1 MQDISVSTL
10 VEMTIGL
17 ASGLNNEDRFNK
29 LLDAIRKTIQC
40 DSVVL
45 LSIHADTLT
54 PLAMQGLTRDTL
66 GRRFD
71 INEHPR
77 FGEIC
82 RSKTPIRFDTTCPL
96 PDPFD
101 GLLLDHDGDL
111 PMHSCM
117 GLPLLFGDKLLGILA
132 LDSLTPNLFETIP
145 DRSLEVLSAI
155 AASTLKMA
163 MTFSQLEQ
171 QAKQSQR
178 RLQELNDE
186 AWKREGGEIIGSSQ
200 AMLNLKNDIDI
211 VAPSDFNILIHGE
224 TGVGKELVART
235 LHHQSSR
242 KLQPLIYVNCA
253 AIPESLVESELFGH
267 VKGAFTGADK
277 TRLGKFALADGGTL
291 FLDEIG
297 ELPLAAQ
304 SKILRALQN
313 NEIQPVG
320 QDRVHNINVRVL
332 AATNRDLKEEVAQG
346 RFRADLYHRL
356 TVYPIE
362 VPPLRKREGDIA
374 LLSGFFLEQAR
385 RKLGIV
391 QLKMGQEALH
401 YISLYDWPGN
411 VRELEHVINRA
422 ALKARARNQHRK
434 VISVTHEDIG
444 ELDRSINIENAL
456 DINRSLELN
465 SPLELDSALNHEQQR
480 RQSQTPSTSGN
491 KTMSL
496 RDATDEY
503 QRKLITSALETSDF
517 NWAKASR
524 LLKTDRANL
533 TRLAKRLG
541 ITVSK
546 AHKIHF

>member
-1 MQDISVSTL
+1 MQDISASTL

-17 ASGLNNEDRFNK
+17 ASGLNDQDRFNK
-29 LLDAIRKTIQC
+29 LLDTIRKTIQC

-45 LSIHADTLT
+45 LSIQGDTLT

-66 GRRFD
+66 GRRF
-71 INEHPR
+71 IVHEHPR
-77 FGEIC
+77 FEAIC
-82 RSKTPIRFDTTCPL
+82 QSVTPVRFDASSPL

-132 LDSLTPNLFETIP
+132 LDSLTPNLFNNIP
-145 DRSLEVLSAI
+145 NRSLEVLSAI

-163 MTFSQLEQ
+163 MTFSQLEL
-171 QAKQSQR
+171 QAKQSQQ
-178 RLQELNDE
+178 RLQELNEE
-186 AWKREGGEIIGSSQ
+186 AWERDGGEIIGSSQ
-200 AMLNLKNDIDI
+200 AMLTLKNDIDV

-242 KLQPLIYVNCA
+242 KKQPLVYVNCA
-253 AIPESLVESELFGH
+253 AIPENLIESELFGH
-267 VKGAFTGADK
+267 VKGSFTGADRN
-277 TRLGKFALADGGTL
+277 RLGKFALADGGTL

-320 QDRVHNINVRVL
+320 QDKVETIDVRVL
-332 AATNRDLKEEVAQG
+332 AATNRDLKEEVSEG

-356 TVYPIE
+356 TVYPIL
-362 VPPLRKREGDIA
+362 VPPLRAREGDIA
-374 LLSGFFLEQAR
+374 LLAGFFLEQAR

-391 QLKMGQEALH
+391 QLKMGQVALR
-401 YISLYDWPGN
+401 YITAYGWPGN

-422 ALKARARNQHRK
+422 ALKARARSQNSA
-434 VISVTHEDIG
+434 VITVTNEDIG
-444 ELDRSINIENAL
+444 VLESTLENTSILN
-456 DINRSLELN
+456 DLE
-465 SPLELDSALNHEQQR
+465 
-480 RQSQTPSTSGN
+480 TPIAQADTSVN
-491 KTMSL
+491 L
-496 RDATDEY
+496 REATETY
-503 QRKLITSALETSDF
+503 QRQLITSALENAEF
-517 NWAKASR
+517 NWAKAAR
-524 LLKTDRANL
+524 ALETDRANL

-541 ITVSK
+541 IVVTKQHAIQS
-546 AHKIHF
+546 